1 LKNVVKIQQYQYLQK
16 YFCIVITNYENIT
29 KEELITSHQSLQTD
43 FLKLKSEL
51 EQLKRLI
58 FGSKS
63 ERFVPI
69 QPLNQASLELEL
81 EKLPQEPT
89 VKEKITYE
97 RKKTT
102 SVNKSHP
109 GRTPIPAHI
118 ERRTEVIEPI
128 EDITGLKKIGEEIT
142 EVLEYQAPQFYVR
155 RIVRPKYSRVEKQ
168 GVITAQLPS
177 LPIEKGMAGSS
188 LLSWIIIEKFVYHMP
203 LHRLIQKFKT
213 QGLHI
218 PAPTISDWVR
228 QSCELLDLLY
238 EKLKDEILKQ
248 TYLQADETP
257 IPVLDKDKEGAT
269 HQGYYWVYHAV
280 EAKMVLFDYRQGR
293 NKSGPTELLK
303 DFNGFLQ
310 SDGYAAYETLDA
322 SRITLFHC
330 MAHARRYFEQALD
343 NDKQRA
349 EHALTQIQSLYDIE
363 RTCREGNYTHQQR
376 EALRQEKSLPVL
388 NDMKDW
394 LKTNHLHV
402 LPKSLVGKAINYSL
416 ERWEKLSL
424 YATNGRLEIDNNL
437 VENQVRPVA
446 IGRKNYLFAGSHEA
460 ARRHAMIYSFI
471 GTCKLRGIDPE
482 KWLTDVFNRI
492 QDHKVNKLHEFF
504 S

>member
-1 LKNVVKIQQYQYLQK
+1 
-16 YFCIVITNYENIT
+16 VITNPEHLT
-29 KEELITSHQSLQTD
+29 KEELITAHQSLQAD
-43 FLKLKSEL
+43 FIKLKSEL
-51 EQLKRLI
+51 DQLKRMI

-63 ERFVPI
+63 ERFIPA
-69 QPLNQASLELEL
+69 QPLNQGALELEM
-81 EKLPQEPT
+81 EKLLADPI

-97 RKKTT
+97 RKKNP
-102 SVNKSHP
+102 SANKAHP

-118 ERRTEVIEPI
+118 ERRTEVVEPSQ
-128 EDITGLKKIGEEIT
+128 DVTGLKKIGEEVT
-142 EVLEYQAPQFYVR
+142 EVLEYQAAQFYVR
-155 RIVRPKYSRVEKQ
+155 RIVRPKYAKADKQ
-168 GVITAQLPS
+168 GIITAQLPS
-177 LPIEKGMAGSS
+177 LPIEKGMAGPS

-203 LHRLIQKFKT
+203 LYRLIQKCKT
-213 QGLHI
+213 QGINI

-269 HQGYYWVYHAV
+269 HQGYYWVYHSV
-280 EAKMVLFDYRQGR
+280 ETKMVLFDYRPGR
-293 NKSGPTELLK
+293 SRSGPTELLK

-310 SDGYAAYETLDA
+310 TDGYAAYETLDE
-322 SRITLFHC
+322 SRIKLFHC

-343 NDKQRA
+343 NDKDRA
-349 EHALTQIQSLYDIE
+349 EYALKQIQKLYEVE
-363 RTCREGNYTHQQR
+363 RTCREENYSHEQR
-376 EALRQEKSLPVL
+376 EVLRKEKSLPVL
-388 NDMKDW
+388 SDMKAW
-394 LKTNHLHV
+394 LKTNYLHV
-402 LPKSLVGKAINYSL
+402 LPKSGIGKAIHYSL
-416 ERWEKLSL
+416 ERWDKLAL

-437 VENQVRPVA
+437 VENQIRPVA

-460 ARRHAMIYSFI
+460 ASRHAMIYSFI

-482 KWLTDVFNRI
+482 KWLNDVFNRI

-504 S
+504 L